1 MNESLNVKGQQEIEN
16 IMFSCGM
23 SLSTN
28 LLYTARYIS
37 CSSAIDNAYLSSAFR
52 KRLEDGVSYQSSIS
66 NEAANGPSSANF
78 VVEIKG
84 TPPPEKQKC
93 QLKFTSWAKANE
105 GSATKS
111 VNLKRKG
118 NGDLC
123 RICGAHEPSGKT
135 KITE

>member
-52 KRLEDGVSYQSSIS
+52 KRSEVSYQSSTS
-66 NEAANGPSSANF
+66 NEAANGPSSAVNF

-84 TPPPEKQKC
+84 TPPP
-93 QLKFTSWAKANE
+93 
-105 GSATKS
+105 
-111 VNLKRKG
+111 
-118 NGDLC
+118 
-123 RICGAHEPSGKT
+123 
-135 KITE
+135 